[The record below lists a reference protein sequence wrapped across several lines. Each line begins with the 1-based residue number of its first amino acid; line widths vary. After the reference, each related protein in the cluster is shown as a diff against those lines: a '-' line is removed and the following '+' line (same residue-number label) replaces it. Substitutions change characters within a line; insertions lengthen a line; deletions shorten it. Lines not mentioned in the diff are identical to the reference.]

1 MNNINLKVD
10 IQRYLKK
17 MEKTDSYTKRV
28 EIAKRMAK
36 ALKKAEKP
44 SWFELQ
50 ATKARLAKVS

>member
-1 MNNINLKVD
+1 MNNNIVA
-10 IQRYLKK
+10 RFVKK
-17 MEKTDSYTKRV
+17 MEKTKDQTKRV
-28 EIAKRMAK
+28 AIAKKMAK

>member
-28 EIAKRMAK
+28 AIAKRMAK
-36 ALKKAEKP
+36 ALKKAEEP

-50 ATKARLAKVS
+50 VTKARLAKVS